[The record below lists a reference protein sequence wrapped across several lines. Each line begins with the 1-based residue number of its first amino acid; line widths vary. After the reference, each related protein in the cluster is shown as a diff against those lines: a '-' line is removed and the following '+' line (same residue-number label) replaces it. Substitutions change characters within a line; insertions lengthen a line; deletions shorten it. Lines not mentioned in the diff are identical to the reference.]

1 MDKSKKGFRYIYS
14 QEKHDE
20 YKKLTT
26 EQKLEWIEKM
36 NRFLYNFM
44 SPQDR
49 INCEKLRAGEI

>member
-1 MDKSKKGFRYIYS
+1 MKKNKKGFSYVYS

-20 YKKLTT
+20 YKKLST

-49 INCEKLRAGEI
+49 TNCEKLRAGEI